1 LTKFNLAATGGTFD
15 VIHAGHF
22 ALLSKAFEISDKVI
36 IGVTSDEFAAK
47 NRGKSKIHHNYET
60 RVAALKEAIKNRFGK
75 VDYTISKLH
84 SRFGPAVVFGQVDVL
99 VASSETVVKGKEIN
113 EIRLANGFKPLAII
127 SVKLVKADDGR
138 PISSTRIRLGQIDS
152 SGKVLKQM

>member
-1 LTKFNLAATGGTFD
+1 MLNKFNLAATGGTFD

-47 NRGKSKIHHNYET
+47 VKGKARIRHAYEF
-60 RVAALKEAIKNRFGK
+60 RVAALKETIRNKFGP
-75 VDYTISKLH
+75 VDYSISKLH
-84 SRFGPAVVFGQVDVL
+84 TDFGPAVVSEAVEAL
-99 VASSETVVKGKEIN
+99 VASSETAARGEEIN
-113 EIRLANGFKPLAII
+113 EIRRANGLKPIVI
-127 SVKLVKADDGR
+127 VSVDLVKAEDGQ

-152 SGKVLKQM
+152 SGKLLK

>member
-1 LTKFNLAATGGTFD
+1 LTRFNLAATGGTFD

-22 ALLSKAFEISDKVI
+22 ALLSKAFEIADKVI

-47 NRGKSKIHHNYET
+47 NRGKAKIHHKYET
-60 RVAALKEAIKNRFGK
+60 RVAALKEAIKNRFGR

-84 SRFGPAVVFGQVDVL
+84 SSFGPAVVFGQVDAL
-99 VASSETVVKGKEIN
+99 VASSETAAKGKEIN
-113 EIRLANGFKPLAII
+113 EIRLANGLKPLAII
-127 SVKLVKADDGR
+127 MVKLVKADDGR

-152 SGKVLKQM
+152 SGKLLKQM